1 MQQTGHNKIMTK
13 FSQMPTP
20 RVTQQD
26 IANAV
31 GVSHVT
37 VSHVL
42 HRSRR
47 SRVSVETQQEILR
60 VAAEMGYTPRDVT
73 THTVALVIGAN
84 DLRSEVTSSILAD
97 ADSLLR
103 NHGFRMTVSTF
114 DAASIG
120 QAKNFLDQ
128 KTVDGVIFT
137 DWYGKASRRLL
148 PLPVPWVLLAD
159 ADDVGSG
166 VDQVAADTVQTARMV
181 TEYLL
186 ARGHQQVCFVA
197 GRAGIGFH
205 ERAKRGI
212 LEALQRAGMPSA
224 NLTTIHDDGPRSP
237 DFEEEVIPLLKASG
251 QPPTAVITIS
261 FGGAMVAM
269 NRLHR
274 CGFRVP
280 EDVSIVSLTD
290 SPRLQALRPAVTS
303 TTAVGFDVVRLAVER
318 LVQKIHQPET
328 IPHRLLVPSEMIE
341 RESVATVLS

>member
-1 MQQTGHNKIMTK
+1 MTK
-13 FSQMPTP
+13 FSQQPGA

-26 IANAV
+26 IADAV

-47 SRVSVETQQEILR
+47 SRVSAETQQQILR

-73 THTVALVIGAN
+73 THTVALVIGAD

-97 ADSLLR
+97 ADTLLR
-103 NHGFRMTVSTF
+103 KHGFRMTVSTL
-114 DAASIG
+114 DVASIG
-120 QAKNFLDQ
+120 QAKNFLNQ

-159 ADDVGSG
+159 ADDVGAG
-166 VDQVAADTVQTARMV
+166 VDQVAADTVQTASMV

-186 ARGHQQVCFVA
+186 ARGHKQLCLFT

-205 ERAKRGI
+205 ERARRGI
-212 LEALQRAGMPSA
+212 LKALYEVGLPPSCMMA
-224 NLTTIHDDGPRSP
+224 IHDDPPRTP
-237 DFEEEVIPLLKASG
+237 DFEEVLVPLLKKSG
-251 QPPTAVITIS
+251 HPPTAVVTTS

-269 NRLHR
+269 NRLQR

-280 EDVSIVSLTD
+280 ADVSIVSLTD
-290 SPRLQALRPAVTS
+290 SPRLEALRPAVTS

-318 LVQKIHQPET
+318 LIQKIRQPET
-328 IPHRLLVPSEMIE
+328 IPRRLLVPSEMIE
-341 RESVATVLS
+341 RESVAPAPLQ